1 MKTKF
6 IFILSLTILFFL
18 IGVSLWKDGEQEGL
32 ITSWLNKG
40 EKESEILRQNGIENG
55 KRKELDRNG
64 SPKVANES
72 ISNFDVE
79 GLMRDDERLSIEHKR
94 SFCRQYSLRII
105 NASNNDFM
113 NKILSETPSIDE
125 VPIYGHVVEYED
137 PYAFILS
144 KNNNPLIIF
153 KGVYIDLKCEDITS
167 DGNPELF
174 ADINYAGGNASV
186 IQYIFS
192 MNDFHQLLNTEE
204 SEVTW
209 HDGGL
214 HNRMEDLDKDGIKEY
229 NGWRDYFDLIG
240 VCSTCTRP
248 PRKIMCF
255 DGQSYVDCTKR
266 FPELLK
272 EDLKE
277 SRETLRSRPEYFKE
291 NVDLFHTELIFMI
304 ATSINLNQEKESLH
318 YIKTNFSKDTLDWA
332 IEITDEILKELSLQK
347 V

>member
-1 MKTKF
+1 MKTKL

-18 IGVSLWKDGEQEGL
+18 IGVSLWKDGVQEEL
-32 ITSWLNKG
+32 ITSWLNNG

-105 NASNNDFM
+105 NAINNDVM
-113 NKILSETPSIDE
+113 DKILSETTSIDE

-174 ADINYAGGNASV
+174 VDINYAGGNASV

-229 NGWRDYFDLIG
+229 NGWRHYWNPLD
-240 VCSTCTRP
+240 VCMACTVP
-248 PRKIMCF
+248 PRKIMCL
-255 DGQSYVDCTKR
+255 DGKSYTDCTTK
-266 FPELLK
+266 FPEILQK
-272 EDLKE
+272 DFDE
-277 SRETLRSRPEYFKE
+277 SLERLRSPDDGILNNLKNNIDGY
-291 NVDLFHTELIFMI
+291 LTELIFLI
-304 ATSINLNQEKESLH
+304 ITSIN
-318 YIKTNFSKDTLDWA
+318 
-332 IEITDEILKELSLQK
+332 ILLP
-347 V
+347 